1 MAAITKDK
9 LYRYGVNPDCPVH
22 KVTVG
27 GLCFVRYSEE
37 VSGYGADTK
46 RNKINGQVGRV
57 SEETRKAVMADL
69 KYKIIRSTAGSKA
82 RSWVVDTRVRG
93 YREFERDQPAA
104 SFVYMEIMEDR
115 ESPYEVPTRKTL
127 GEELAK
133 TTKSK
138 K

>member
-1 MAAITKDK
+1 MGAITQDK

-27 GLCFVRYSEE
+27 GLVFVRYSEE

-57 SEETRKAVMADL
+57 SEETRKKVLADL
-69 KYKIIRSTAGSKA
+69 KYKIIRSTAGKKA
-82 RSWVVDTRVRG
+82 RSWIVDSRVRG
-93 YREFERDQPAA
+93 YRPFERDQPAA
-104 SFVYMEIMEDR
+104 NFVYMEIMEDR

-127 GEELAK
+127 GEEM
-133 TTKSK
+133 TTKKSK